1 MYHSTDPRAAL
12 AASTA
17 GAKTAATHFAGAEY
31 AKFYEQKPDEIM
43 AAISERCHQAAA
55 NQETIS
61 QKMTQSITR
70 GMRV

>member
-1 MYHSTDPRAAL
+1 MQGNDANQL
-12 AASTA
+12 ADEFK
-17 GAKTAATHFAGAEY
+17 AKAQKIVWGQ
-31 AKFYEQKPDEIM
+31 FYEQKPDEIM

-61 QKMTQSITR
+61 QKMTQSINR